1 MRALVAIAIIAGVLP
16 AAHAQPTPAPAPDVV
31 DEDDDNDDGE
41 DRSQDTGFI
50 GQKITT
56 LEIDDCKHV
65 DPSLG
70 QDALRKLASEHYQRG
85 ETLYVQGEYDG
96 AVKELVTAYCLVPF
110 YVVLK
115 DIGQAYERSLEY
127 EKAIGYLERY
137 LSTMPADAKKLNAC
151 APDPQDDKEVIRR
164 RIRVLQNLPSRVYVG
179 TTPGGARITI
189 SDITGIK
196 ARAKAGEQILIP
208 GGAYD
213 MQVELDNYVTYNE
226 KIDVRIGKPY
236 TFFVP
241 LEPEKGTLSIQVTPP
256 DARLYLDDRF
266 VGVGRFDEK
275 VPGGTYEIAAEARD
289 RQRTTLKV
297 QVIANQTRRELM
309 EMEEIPQ
316 TGRRQLII
324 GAGIGGSVGVAGL
337 LFTTEDFNI
346 SGIAGLVGGAAG
358 LAISYFAVPRD
369 LSLGTSNLTITTG
382 IAGAVVGRT
391 AAQIFTNDDGIT
403 SPVSGASLFIGAGLG
418 YLAGERTKVSVGD
431 AALFNTSL
439 VWGGMTGLL
448 LATALDPGRDITSG
462 VTLSGLGMG
471 FVGGLLLTR
480 NFEISRTH
488 AVLID
493 LGGVAGVVGGLA
505 TKSLVY
511 PSDVNS
517 QERLANFAL
526 GGMAIGLVV
535 AGVLT
540 RNMDE
545 PEVPVRASVGTASD
559 VSGKTTSTYGIEGT
573 W

>member
-1 MRALVAIAIIAGVLP
+1 MRIAAAIALVVVSTALAY
-16 AAHAQPTPAPAPDVV
+16 AQKPDEEAPD
-31 DEDDDNDDGE
+31 
-41 DRSQDTGFI
+41 DRSDDTGFI
-50 GQKITT
+50 GQKVTD
-56 LEIDDCKHV
+56 LEIDDCKHI
-65 DPSLG
+65 DAAIG

-137 LSTMPADAKKLNAC
+137 LSTMPADAKKPNAC
-151 APDPQDDKEVIRR
+151 APDPADDKEVVRR

-179 TTPGGARITI
+179 TTPGGARVTI

-196 ARAKAGEQILIP
+196 ARAKAGEQILIA
-208 GGAYD
+208 GGTYD
-213 MQVELDNYVTYNE
+213 MQVDLDNYVTYHEN
-226 KIDVRIGKPY
+226 IDVRIGKPY

-241 LEPEKGTLSIQVTPP
+241 LQPEKGTLSIQVTPP
-256 DARLYLDDRF
+256 DARLYLDNRF

-275 VPGGTYEIAAEARD
+275 VPGGTYEIAAEAQD
-289 RQRTTLKV
+289 RERTTMKV
-297 QVIANQTRRELM
+297 QVIANQTKRELM

-324 GAGIGGSVGVAGL
+324 ASGIGGFVGTGSL
-337 LFTTEDFNI
+337 LLSTEDFGI
-346 SGIAGLVGGAAG
+346 SGIAGLVGGGAG
-358 LAISYFAVPRD
+358 LVISYFALPRD

-382 IAGAVVGRT
+382 VAGAIAGRT
-391 AAQIFTNDDGIT
+391 AAQIFTGDDQIT

-418 YLAGERTKVSVGD
+418 YLAGQRTNIRVGD
-431 AALFNTSL
+431 AALFNSSL

-448 LATALDPGRDITSG
+448 LAAALEPGRDIASG
-462 VTLSGLGMG
+462 ITLSGLGMG
-471 FVGGLLLTR
+471 FVGGLMLTR
-480 NFEISRTH
+480 YFDITRTH

-493 LGGVAGVVGGLA
+493 LGGVAGVIGGLA
-505 TKSLVY
+505 VKSLVY

-526 GGMAIGLVV
+526 GGMAIGLIA

-545 PEVPVRASVGTASD
+545 PEVPVHATIGATAD
-559 VSGKTTSTYGIEGT
+559 ASGKTTTTYGIEGT

>member
-1 MRALVAIAIIAGVLP
+1 MRAGLALVVL
-16 AAHAQPTPAPAPDVV
+16 ALATLAHAQAAPAPAPS
-31 DEDDDNDDGE
+31 DEEAPE
-41 DRSQDTGFI
+41 DRSEDTGFI
-50 GQKITT
+50 GQKITK
-56 LEIDDCKHV
+56 LEIDDCRSI
-65 DPSLG
+65 DPALG

-85 ETLYVQGEYDG
+85 ETLYIQGEYDG

-110 YVVLK
+110 YAVLK

-137 LSTMPADAKKLNAC
+137 LSTMPADAKKANAC
-151 APDPQDDKEVIRR
+151 APDPADDKEVVRR

-196 ARAKAGEQILIP
+196 ARAKAGEQILIA
-208 GGAYD
+208 GGTYD
-213 MQVELDNYVTYNE
+213 MQVDLDNYVTYHE

-241 LEPEKGTLSIQVTPP
+241 LQPEKGTLSIQVTPP
-256 DARLYLDDRF
+256 DARLYLDNRF
-266 VGVGRFDEK
+266 VGIGRFDEK
-275 VPGGTYEIAAEARD
+275 LPGGNYEIAAEAEGRE
-289 RQRTTLKV
+289 RTTLKV
-297 QVIANQTRRELM
+297 QVIANSTRRELL

-324 GAGIGGSVGVAGL
+324 ASGIGGSVGAAAL
-337 LFTTEDFNI
+337 LLGTDDFGI
-346 SGIAGLVGGAAG
+346 SGIAGLAGGAAG
-358 LAISYFAVPRD
+358 LVISYFALPRN
-369 LSLGTSNLTITTG
+369 LNLGTSNLTITTG
-382 IAGAVVGRT
+382 VAGAAVGRT
-391 AAQIFTNDDGIT
+391 AAQIFTDNDR
-403 SPVSGASLFIGAGLG
+403 VSQPALGAGLFIGAGLG
-418 YLAGERTKVSVGD
+418 YIAGERTKIRVGD

-448 LATALDPGRDITSG
+448 LATALDPGRDIANG
-462 VTLSGLGMG
+462 ITLSGLGMG
-471 FVGGLLLTR
+471 LVGGLLLTR
-480 NFEISRTH
+480 NFDISRTH

-493 LGGVAGVVGGLA
+493 LGGVAGVIGGLA

-526 GGMAIGLVV
+526 GGMAIGLIA

-545 PEVPVRASVGTASD
+545 PEVPVRASVGTAAD
-559 VSGKTTSTYGIEGT
+559 ASGKTTATYGIEGT

>member
-1 MRALVAIAIIAGVLP
+1 MRIVAAIALVVASATLAF
-16 AAHAQPTPAPAPDVV
+16 AQPKTP
-31 DEDDDNDDGE
+31 DEDAPE
-41 DRSQDTGFI
+41 DRTQDTGFI
-50 GQKITT
+50 GQKTID
-56 LEIDDCKHV
+56 LEIDDCKHL
-65 DPSLG
+65 DPAVG

-151 APDPQDDKEVIRR
+151 APDPADDKEVIRR
-164 RIRVLQNLPSRVYVG
+164 RIRVLEKLPSRVYVG

-196 ARAKAGEQILIP
+196 ARAKAGEQILIA
-208 GGAYD
+208 GGTYD
-213 MQVELDNYVTYNE
+213 MQVELDNYVTYHE

-241 LEPEKGTLSIQVTPP
+241 LQPEKGTLSIQVTPP

-266 VGVGRFDEK
+266 VGIGRFDEK
-275 VPGGTYEIAAEARD
+275 VPGGTYEIAAEAPD
-289 RQRTTLKV
+289 RQRTTMKL
-297 QVIANQTRRELM
+297 QVIANQTKRELI
-309 EMEEIPQ
+309 EMEEIQQ

-324 GAGIGGSVGVAGL
+324 ASGIGGFVGVGSL
-337 LFTTEDFNI
+337 LLTTNDFGI
-346 SGIAGLVGGAAG
+346 SGIAGLVGGGAG
-358 LAISYFAVPRD
+358 LVISYFALPRD

-382 IAGAVVGRT
+382 IAGAVAGRT
-391 AAQIFTNDDGIT
+391 AAQIFTGDDSIT
-403 SPVSGASLFIGAGLG
+403 SPVSGASLFLGAGLG
-418 YLAGERTKVSVGD
+418 YFAGQRMNIRVGD
-431 AALFNTSL
+431 AALFNSTL
-439 VWGGMTGLL
+439 VWGTTTGLL
-448 LATALDPGRDITSG
+448 LATALDPGRDIANG
-462 VTLSGLGMG
+462 ITLSGLGMG
-471 FVGGLLLTR
+471 LVGGLMLTR
-480 NFEISRTH
+480 YFDISRTH

-493 LGGVAGVVGGLA
+493 LGGVSGVIGGLA
-505 TKSLVY
+505 LKGLVY
-511 PSDVNS
+511 PSDRNS
-517 QERLANFAL
+517 TERLSNFAL
-526 GGMAIGLVV
+526 GGMAIGLVA

-545 PEVPVRASVGTASD
+545 PEVPVRASIGATAD
-559 VSGKTTSTYGIEGT
+559 ASGKTTTTYGIEGT

>member
-1 MRALVAIAIIAGVLP
+1 VRAATAIALVVSTAI
-16 AAHAQPTPAPAPDVV
+16 AHAQPKVP
-31 DEDDDNDDGE
+31 DDDAPE
-41 DRSQDTGFI
+41 DRTDDTGFI
-50 GQKITT
+50 GQKITK

-70 QDALRKLASEHYQRG
+70 QDVLRKLASEHYQRG
-85 ETLYVQGEYDG
+85 ETLYIQGEYDN

-196 ARAKAGEQILIP
+196 ARAKAGEQILIA
-208 GGAYD
+208 GGTYD
-213 MQVELDNYVTYNE
+213 MQVELDNYVTYHE

-241 LEPEKGTLSIQVTPP
+241 LQPEKGTLSIQVTPP

-275 VPGGTYEIAAEARD
+275 VPGGTYEIAAEAPD
-289 RQRTTLKV
+289 RERTTLKV
-297 QVIANQTRRELM
+297 QVIANQTKRELV
-309 EMEEIPQ
+309 EMEEIQQ
-316 TGRRQLII
+316 TGRRQLVIA
-324 GAGIGGSVGVAGL
+324 AGIGGFVGTGSL
-337 LFTTEDFNI
+337 LFAIEDFGI
-346 SGIAGLVGGAAG
+346 SGVAGLVGGGAG
-358 LAISYFAVPRD
+358 LVISYFALPRN
-369 LSLGTSNLTITTG
+369 LPLGTSNLAITTG
-382 IAGAVVGRT
+382 AAGAVAGRM
-391 AAQIFTNDDGIT
+391 AAQIFTGEDRYIA
-403 SPVSGASLFIGAGLG
+403 PVSGASLFLGAGLG
-418 YLAGERTKVSVGD
+418 YFAGQRTDVSVGD
-431 AALFNTSL
+431 AALFNSAI
-439 VWGGMTGLL
+439 VWGGMTGVLL
-448 LATALDPGRDITSG
+448 STALEPGRDIASG
-462 VTLSGLGMG
+462 ISLSGLGMG
-471 FVGGLLLTR
+471 LVGGLLLTR

-493 LGGVAGVVGGLA
+493 LGGVSGLIGGLA

-517 QERLANFAL
+517 TERLANFAL

-545 PEVPVRASVGTASD
+545 PEVPVRATVGTATD
-559 VSGKTTSTYGIEGT
+559 ASGTSTTTYGIEGT

>member
-1 MRALVAIAIIAGVLP
+1 MRAAIAIACV
-16 AAHAQPTPAPAPDVV
+16 AAWTAVARAQPAPTPPD
-31 DEDDDNDDGE
+31 EEHE
-41 DRSQDTGFI
+41 DRTADTGFI
-50 GQKITT
+50 GRKVTD
-56 LEIDDCKHV
+56 LEIDDCKHL

-137 LSTMPADAKKLNAC
+137 LSTMPPDAKKLNAC
-151 APDPQDDKEVIRR
+151 APDPADDKEVIRR

-189 SDITGIK
+189 SDVTGIK
-196 ARAKAGEQILIP
+196 ARAKAGEQILIA
-208 GGAYD
+208 GGTYD
-213 MQVELDNYVTYNE
+213 MLVELDNYVPYHE

-241 LEPEKGTLSIQVTPP
+241 LQPEKGTLSIQVTPP
-256 DARLYLDDRF
+256 DARLYLDNRF

-275 VPGGTYEIAAEARD
+275 VPGGTYEIAAEAPD
-289 RQRTTLKV
+289 RERTTLKV

-324 GAGIGGSVGVAGL
+324 ASGIGGFVGVGSL
-337 LFTTEDFNI
+337 LLSTDDFGI
-346 SGIAGLVGGAAG
+346 SGIAGLVGGGAG
-358 LAISYFAVPRD
+358 LVISYFALPRD
-369 LSLGTSNLTITTG
+369 LSLGTSNLAITTG
-382 IAGAVVGRT
+382 VAGALAGRA
-391 AAQIFTNDDGIT
+391 AAQIFTRDDRIA
-403 SPVSGASLFIGAGLG
+403 SPVSGASLFLGAGLG
-418 YLAGERTKVSVGD
+418 YLAGERTKIRVGD
-431 AALFNTSL
+431 AALFNSTL

-462 VTLSGLGMG
+462 ITLSGLGMG
-471 FVGGLLLTR
+471 FIGGLLLTR
-480 NFEISRTH
+480 NFDISRTH

-493 LGGVAGVVGGLA
+493 LGGVAGVIGGLA
-505 TKSLVY
+505 MKSLVY
-511 PSDVNS
+511 PSDFNS

-526 GGMAIGLVV
+526 GGMALGLIT

-545 PEVPVRASVGTASD
+545 PEVPVRASVGATTDA
-559 VSGKTTSTYGIEGT
+559 SGKSTTTYGIEGT

>member
-1 MRALVAIAIIAGVLP
+1 VRAATAIALVVATTALAL
-16 AAHAQPTPAPAPDVV
+16 AQPEPTPPD
-31 DEDDDNDDGE
+31 EEAE
-41 DRSQDTGFI
+41 DRSNDTGFI
-50 GQKITT
+50 GQTITK
-56 LEIDDCKHV
+56 LEIDDCKHL
-65 DPSLG
+65 DPQVG

-137 LSTMPADAKKLNAC
+137 LSTMPPDAKKLNAC
-151 APDPQDDKEVIRR
+151 APDPADDKEVIRR

-196 ARAKAGEQILIP
+196 ARAKAGEQILIA

-213 MQVELDNYVTYNE
+213 MQVELDNYVTYHE

-241 LEPEKGTLSIQVTPP
+241 LQPEKGTLSIQVTPP

-266 VGVGRFDEK
+266 VGIGRFDEK
-275 VPGGTYEIAAEARD
+275 VPGGTYEIAAEAPD
-289 RQRTTLKV
+289 RQRTTMKV
-297 QVIANQTRRELM
+297 QVIANQTKRELM
-309 EMEEIPQ
+309 EMEEVQQ
-316 TGRRQLII
+316 TGRRQLVIA
-324 GAGIGGSVGVAGL
+324 AGIGGFVGTGSL
-337 LFTTEDFNI
+337 LLSTEDFGI
-346 SGIAGLVGGAAG
+346 SGIAGLAGGAAG
-358 LAISYFAVPRD
+358 LVIGYFALPRD
-369 LSLGTSNLTITTG
+369 LALGTSNLTITTG
-382 IAGAVVGRT
+382 IAGATAGRM
-391 AAQIFTNDDGIT
+391 AAQIFTGKDRFV
-403 SPVSGASLFIGAGLG
+403 SPVSGASLFLGAGLG
-418 YLAGERTKVSVGD
+418 YAIGRRTDVKVGD
-431 AALFNTSL
+431 AALFNSSL
-439 VWGGMTGLL
+439 VWGGMTGVL
-448 LATALDPGRDITSG
+448 LATALEPGRDIASG
-462 VTLSGLGMG
+462 ISLSGLGMG
-471 FVGGLLLTR
+471 LVGGLLLTR
-480 NFEISRTH
+480 NFDISRTH

-493 LGGVAGVVGGLA
+493 LGGVAGLIGGLA

-511 PSDVNS
+511 PSEVNS
-517 QERLANFAL
+517 TERLANFAL
-526 GGMAIGLVV
+526 GGMAIGLVA

-545 PEVPVRASVGTASD
+545 PDVPVRPSMSAASD
-559 VSGKTTSTYGIEGT
+559 ASGKTTATYGIEGT